1 MYLVGEF
8 HEVHTLNDLCSVR
21 WPEFEWGMDVQSL
34 IFKAENGFSLDPMWT
49 LTNYP
54 FSSSSQLH
62 FPAWKANES
71 WECNLWAR
79 SVKFAAFKTQ
89 T

>member
-1 MYLVGEF
+1 MTWIRGGRMV
-8 HEVHTLNDLCSVR
+8 
-21 WPEFEWGMDVQSL
+21 VQSLILL